1 MFKGLRKDINAIRE
15 RDPAA
20 RSALEVLLLYSG
32 LHALMIYRVAHWC
45 YLHRLFFAARF
56 LSQLGKWL
64 TGVEIHPGAT
74 IGRNLFIDH
83 GMGIVIGETAEIG
96 DNCTIYHGVTLG
108 GTGHHVGKRHPT
120 IGDNVLIGAG
130 AKVLG
135 PVQVGKNAMIG
146 ANATVIRDVAPDT
159 TVVGAAGRAV
169 KRSKQRIPSSDLD
182 QIHLPD
188 PVMQEFFRLHEAI
201 QRLEE
206 RCIHLEAQLAEKS

>member
-1 MFKGLRKDINAIRE
+1 MSLWTDAKNIAHK
-15 RDPAA
+15 DPAA
-20 RSALEVLLLYSG
+20 KSVWEVILLYAG
-32 LHALMIYRVAHWC
+32 WHALLWHRLAHFFFR
-45 YLHRLFFAARF
+45 HRLFFLARF
-56 LSQLGKWL
+56 FSQINRFF

-169 KRSKQRIPSSDLD
+169 KRSTQRIPSSDLD